1 MRSSRLVLSLTLLG
15 LVLLSVATGGPARAD
30 MPRISAQ
37 SMERVIAAA
46 RAYGEDRSL
55 ILYCLR
61 DDPSDL
67 ATAHAGM
74 KTDLAEAVDRLRA
87 SGGNAEQAAQMMRA
101 TLDRVRPT
109 APGRIE
115 PAMDAKCAGRDFE
128 RELADGTGAALPLVQ
143 RPPFETG
150 GL

>member
-1 MRSSRLVLSLTLLG
+1 
-15 LVLLSVATGGPARAD
+15 
-30 MPRISAQ
+30 
-37 SMERVIAAA
+37 
-46 RAYGEDRSL
+46 
-55 ILYCLR
+55 
-61 DDPSDL
+61 
-67 ATAHAGM
+67 
-74 KTDLAEAVDRLRA
+74 
-87 SGGNAEQAAQMMRA
+87 MMRA
-101 TLDRVRPT
+101 ALDRVRPT